1 MALKSTSCSILLHR
15 GSQPGDLRSCT
26 YVISFPGPH
35 SELPVSLFAPVRTS
49 RPAQQTCPSAC
60 PCPGSSL
67 RDFAPR
73 CSFVWG
79 CQMRC
84 GASVTCAPLR
94 RRQIACFSRA
104 CPYPAAALL
113 CHLGPL
119 LHFRK
124 SASGCCQPP
133 PAGGPLAADLSNC
146 TRRAGR
152 QHPAPPGPTRCTSL
166 GGPRGAQLQLGC
178 SRPST
183 LRAAWNQ
190 RQAAVAGWGRVHCAV
205 QARRIGPATGRTSPP
220 ERLLPVCSLPIHRL
234 RAAYGS
240 CIMRYQ
246 ARQLCWRK
254 CRVAAASSGLVCARP
269 KLLGASFAC
278 DFDRE
283 CQMRRRFVD
292 ATQRAGSFARCASS
306 TLISVRSCGLWRLTG
321 G

>member
-1 MALKSTSCSILLHR
+1 
-15 GSQPGDLRSCT
+15 
-26 YVISFPGPH
+26 
-35 SELPVSLFAPVRTS
+35 
-49 RPAQQTCPSAC
+49 
-60 PCPGSSL
+60 
-67 RDFAPR
+67 
-73 CSFVWG
+73 
-79 CQMRC
+79 MRC

-146 TRRAGR
+146 TRRASH
-152 QHPAPPGPTRCTSL
+152 QNPAPPGPTRC
-166 GGPRGAQLQLGC
+166 RGAQGICPLPGPGGPHIARWAARCAAAAAAGLQPAKHAAGGLEPTPGRCCGLGPRA
-178 SRPST
+178 SPSHRT
-183 LRAAWNQ
+183 GDGRA
-190 RQAAVAGWGRVHCAV
+190 
-205 QARRIGPATGRTSPP
+205 SPP

-240 CIMRYQ
+240 CMLRYQ

-254 CRVAAASSGLVCARP
+254 CRVAAASFGLVCARP

>member
-133 PAGGPLAADLSNC
+133 PAGREGHW
-146 TRRAGR
+146 
-152 QHPAPPGPTRCTSL
+152 QPTSVTAL
-166 GGPRGAQLQLGC
+166 GGPAASIQLRQG
-178 SRPST
+178 P
-183 LRAAWNQ
+183 RAA
-190 RQAAVAGWGRVHCAV
+190 G
-205 QARRIGPATGRTSPP
+205 GPRN
-220 ERLLPVCSLPIHRL
+220 LPT
-234 RAAYGS
+234 
-240 CIMRYQ
+240 
-246 ARQLCWRK
+246 
-254 CRVAAASSGLVCARP
+254 ARP
-269 KLLGASFAC
+269 GGPHIARWA
-278 DFDRE
+278 
-283 CQMRRRFVD
+283 
-292 ATQRAGSFARCASS
+292 ARCAAAAGLQPAKHAAGGLEP
-306 TLISVRSCGLWRLTG
+306 TPGRCCGLGPRALRRASPSHRTGDWAHVPARTALAGMFVTDPQTARGLRLVYYALPSTTTVLAQVSRSRCKLWPRLRSAKAPWG
-321 G
+321 FLRVRL

>member
-133 PAGGPLAADLSNC
+133 PAGGPLAADLSNR
-146 TRRAGR
+146 TRRASR
-152 QHPAPPGPTRCTSL
+152 QHPAPPGPTRC
-166 GGPRGAQLQLGC
+166 RGAQE
-178 SRPST
+178 S
-183 LRAAWNQ
+183 A
-190 RQAAVAGWGRVHCAV
+190 HCP
-205 QARRIGPATGRTSPP
+205 ARGPAHRSVGR
-220 ERLLPVCSLPIHRL
+220 
-234 RAAYGS
+234 A
-240 CIMRYQ
+240 
-246 ARQLCWRK
+246 
-254 CRVAAASSGLVCARP
+254 
-269 KLLGASFAC
+269 
-278 DFDRE
+278 
-283 CQMRRRFVD
+283 
-292 ATQRAGSFARCASS
+292 
-306 TLISVRSCGLWRLTG
+306 VRSCSWVAAGQARCGRLEPTPGRCCGLGPRALRRASPSHRTGDWAHVPARTALAGMFVTDPQTARGLRLVYYALPSTTTVLAQVSRSRCKLWPRLRSAKAPWG
-321 G
+321 FLRVRL